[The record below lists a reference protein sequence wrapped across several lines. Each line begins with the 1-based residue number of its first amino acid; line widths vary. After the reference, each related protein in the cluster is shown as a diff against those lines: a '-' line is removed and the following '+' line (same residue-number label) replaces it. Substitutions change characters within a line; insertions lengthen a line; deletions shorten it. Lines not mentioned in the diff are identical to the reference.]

1 MEDFKDNKS
10 NSEDSQIS
18 PPENS
23 EENNSNSDP
32 DNKIEYQIPPIG
44 AAFLGLIGGFFLY
57 QIVGA
62 LLTVLIFG
70 LDLESVPVNGLR
82 LMTMAG
88 QILFILLP
96 ALVFAKWI
104 YSDVGKIIRIRKT
117 TWQEMG
123 LFTIG
128 IIILTPLLQTFL
140 YIQNFF
146 LEEWAKNS
154 GFINSIKTFFDTLN
168 ELVEKTYGNLLSA
181 SNIFEFILVVLVV
194 AIVPAVTEETMFRG
208 FVQRSF
214 ELKLKPYLAIFIT
227 AIFFSGY
234 HFNPYGF
241 IPLFILGAYFGFA
254 AYKSRTLVVPV
265 VLHFLNNFSA
275 VSIYHIFGD
284 DELLKSDVTVSSNE
298 LSSYVLLLAG
308 LTLLFV
314 FLVYFIN
321 RFYTSKLSLKEE

>member
-23 EENNSNSDP
+23 EENNLNSDP
-32 DNKIEYQIPPIG
+32 DNIIEYQIPPIG

-70 LDLESVPVNGLR
+70 LDLESMPVNGLR

-154 GFINSIKTFFDTLN
+154 GFINSLKTFFDTLN

>member
-214 ELKLKPYLAIFIT
+214 ELKLKPYLSIFIT

>member
-1 MEDFKDNKS
+1 MEELKDNNS
-10 NSEDSQIS
+10 NTNDPQII
-18 PPENS
+18 PPESS
-23 EENNSNSDP
+23 EENNLSTDP
-32 DNKIEYQIPPIG
+32 DNIIEFQIPPIG

-128 IIILTPLLQTFL
+128 ILILTPLLQTFL

-146 LEEWAKNS
+146 LEEWAKSS
-154 GFINSIKTFFDTLN
+154 GFINSLKTFFDTLN

-181 SNIFEFILVVLVV
+181 SNIFEFVLVVLVV
-194 AIVPAVTEETMFRG
+194 AVVPAVSEETMFRG

-227 AIFFSGY
+227 AVFFSGY

-254 AYKSRTLVVPV
+254 AFKSKTLIVPV

-284 DELLKSDVTVSSNE
+284 DELLKSDVSVNSNE
-298 LSSYVLLLAG
+298 LASYVLLLAG
-308 LTLLFV
+308 LTIAFV

-321 RFYTSKLSLKEE
+321 KFYASKLLLKEE